1 MSQSHQHNTKQMNEE
16 KIKQLLKTGRGQME
30 GILKMYEEGRY
41 CIDISKQILSVIAM
55 LQNANAL
62 ILNDHISTCVTEAI
76 LEQKGKEK
84 IDEITEILVKYLRW
98 GLSWKRKY

>member
-1 MSQSHQHNTKQMNEE
+1 MNHMHHVNHKHANEE
-16 KIKQLLKTGRGQME
+16 KIKQLLKTGRGQLE

-41 CIDISKQILSVIAM
+41 CVDISKQILSVLAL

-62 ILNDHISTCVTEAI
+62 ILNDHINSCVTEAI

-84 IDEITEILVKYLRW
+84 IDEITEILVKYLR
-98 GLSWKRKY
+98 

>member
-1 MSQSHQHNTKQMNEE
+1 MNHMHQNNAKHLNEE

-30 GILKMYEEGRY
+30 GILKMYEDGRY
-41 CIDISKQILSVIAM
+41 CVDISKQILSVIAM

-62 ILNDHISTCVTEAI
+62 ILNDHIKTCVTEAI

-84 IDEITEILVKYLRW
+84 IDEITEILVKYLR
-98 GLSWKRKY
+98 